1 MTVDV
6 TAGLVVV
13 TVLVEVT
20 GGRVEVTVL
29 VAVSVS
35 SS

>member
-20 GGRVEVTVL
+20 GGRVEVTV
-29 VAVSVS
+29 SVS